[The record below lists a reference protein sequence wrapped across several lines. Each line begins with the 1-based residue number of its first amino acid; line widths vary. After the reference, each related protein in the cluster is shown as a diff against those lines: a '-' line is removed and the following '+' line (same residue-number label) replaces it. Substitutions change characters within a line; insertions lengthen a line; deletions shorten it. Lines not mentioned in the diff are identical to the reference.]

1 VIFKDVV
8 TVTDLENQKPLE
20 PAPANTTAS
29 DLAAPTEFT
38 ATPEQVAPEFSAA
51 STVKIPVKIPAQS
64 LEENRFD
71 LARASLQNSLER
83 YQTNQNQTKQP
94 SGAQAD
100 IAQLNETLDKLDRGI
115 YCIAAFGLVSRGKS
129 AVLNALIGET
139 VLAVGPLNG
148 VTKFPRSVRWQ
159 PDPQTQIDLIDT
171 PGLDE
176 INGEIRGQMAQ
187 EIASKAD
194 LILFIIAGDITKL
207 EYQALCELRTAQK
220 PLLLVFNKSDL
231 YPEQERQ
238 TIYTQLQN
246 LGNEPTEPAASSAA
260 TATSEMLHR
269 LLSADEVVMVAADPA
284 AMQVRTEYPDGTN
297 KSTWEKPAPQIDPL
311 KAKILNLLT
320 VEGPSLLAINALVQ
334 ARYTENSLA
343 ETTLTAMASESQQ
356 LVWRFAQYKAL
367 AIALNPIVFFD
378 VVVGI
383 FIDLIMVR
391 SLAKLYNLP
400 ITGYQTNK
408 PIAGV
413 LFSGASLL
421 LAEIFTALVF
431 GVGRGDNLLD
441 VASFSWAAVPGY
453 FAGGIFQGAIGGYGA
468 YAVGKAAQAYL
479 AQGSTWGRLGANTI
493 MREILKDIDSE
504 SIVARLRDE
513 LIALPV
519 TELVAEPVP
528 ESAPKSAEEA
538 GSKVESE
545 PTSTPTVE
553 PAKTAES

>member
-1 VIFKDVV
+1 
-8 TVTDLENQKPLE
+8 VTDLKNQNLPE
-20 PAPANTTAS
+20 PAPADSAANTPVPNLESPAEISISPESNPESNIDPIALVAPKAIETTAQS
-29 DLAAPTEFT
+29 PTKT
-38 ATPEQVAPEFSAA
+38 
-51 STVKIPVKIPAQS
+51 

-83 YQTNQNQTKQP
+83 YQTNAPAN
-94 SGAQAD
+94 AQAD
-100 IAQLNETLDKLDRGI
+100 VALLNETLSKLDRGL
-115 YCIAAFGLVSRGKS
+115 YCIAVFGLVSRGKS
-129 AVLNALIGET
+129 AVLNALIGEQ
-139 VLAVGPLNG
+139 VLDVGPLNG

-159 PDPQTQIDLIDT
+159 PNPQTQIDLIDT

-238 TIYTQLQN
+238 TIYTELQN
-246 LGNEPTEPAASSAA
+246 LGNEHIEPAESQAA
-260 TATSEMLHR
+260 TATSEMLNR

-284 AMQVRTEYPDGTN
+284 AMQVRTEYPDGTS
-297 KSTWEKPAPQIDPL
+297 KSTWEKPAPQVEPL

-320 VEGPSLLAINALVQ
+320 AEGPSLLAINALVQ
-334 ARYTENSLA
+334 ARSTENHLA
-343 ETTLTAMASESQQ
+343 ETTLSAMAAESQQ
-356 LVWRFAQYKAL
+356 LVWKFAQYKAL

-383 FIDLIMVR
+383 FIDLVMIR

-400 ITGYQTNK
+400 ITSYQTSK

-421 LAEIFTALVF
+421 LGEILTVLVF
-431 GVGRGDNLLD
+431 GIGRSDNLLD
-441 VASFSWAAVPGY
+441 IASFSWAAVPGY
-453 FAGGIFQGAIGGYGA
+453 FAGGILQGAIAGYGA
-468 YAVGKAAQAYL
+468 YAVGKAAQVYL
-479 AQGSTWGRLGANTI
+479 AKGSTWGRLGANTV
-493 MREILKDIDSE
+493 MREILKNIDNE
-504 SIVARLRDE
+504 TIVSRLRDE
-513 LIALPV
+513 LIAMPV
-519 TELVAEPVP
+519 DNVAL
-528 ESAPKSAEEA
+528 ESQKAPK
-538 GSKVESE
+538 
-545 PTSTPTVE
+545 
-553 PAKTAES
+553 KTNDASS

>member
-1 VIFKDVV
+1 VIFKDTV
-8 TVTDLENQKPLE
+8 TVTDLENQNSPE
-20 PAPANTTAS
+20 PTTAGTSADIPDPFLESPIETPVPPVS
-29 DLAAPTEFT
+29 DGDPIAYGASEAIGEVADLFT
-38 ATPEQVAPEFSAA
+38 NKSLTK
-51 STVKIPVKIPAQS
+51 T
-64 LEENRFD
+64 LEENRFE

-83 YQTNQNQTKQP
+83 YQNNAP
-94 SGAQAD
+94 VAAQAD
-100 IAQLNETLDKLDRGI
+100 IALLNETLSKLDRGL
-115 YCIAAFGLVSRGKS
+115 YCIAVFGLVSRGKS
-129 AVLNALIGET
+129 AVLNALIGEQ
-139 VLAVGPLNG
+139 VLDVGPLNG

-159 PDPQTQIDLIDT
+159 PNPQTQIDLIDT

-238 TIYTQLQN
+238 TIYTELQN
-246 LGNEPTEPAASSAA
+246 LGNEPTEPAASTSA

-284 AMQVRTEYPDGTN
+284 AMQVRTEYPDGTSKN
-297 KSTWEKPAPQIDPL
+297 TWEKPAPQVEPL
-311 KAKILNLLT
+311 KEKILNLLT
-320 VEGPSLLAINALVQ
+320 AEGPSLLAINALVQ
-334 ARYTENSLA
+334 ARSTENHLA
-343 ETTLTAMASESQQ
+343 ETTLSAMAAESQQ
-356 LVWRFAQYKAL
+356 LVWKFAQYKAL

-383 FIDLIMVR
+383 FIDLVMVR

-400 ITGYQTNK
+400 ITSYQTSK

-421 LAEIFTALVF
+421 LGEILTVLVF
-431 GVGRGDNLLD
+431 GIGRSDNLLD
-441 VASFSWAAVPGY
+441 IASFSWAAVPGY
-453 FAGGIFQGAIGGYGA
+453 FAGGILQGAIAGYGA
-468 YAVGKAAQAYL
+468 YAVGKAAQVYL
-479 AQGSTWGRLGANTI
+479 SKGSTWGRLGANTV
-493 MREILKDIDSE
+493 MREILKDIDNE
-504 SIVARLRDE
+504 TIVARLRDE

-519 TELVAEPVP
+519 DDVVP
-528 ESAPKSAEEA
+528 D
-538 GSKVESE
+538 SKDVSIE
-545 PTSTPTVE
+545 
-553 PAKTAES
+553 TADTI